1 MDYQQLWEQLEAL
14 LETALDQEQSR
25 LPAENVSD
33 IRHFIDHREYGLAWD
48 ELAAAL
54 SELNLTPNEHT
65 KAVMHQA
72 ASLMYPEGR

>member
-1 MDYQQLWEQLEAL
+1 MDYQQLWGQLETLLKAAL
-14 LETALDQEQSR
+14 EQEQSR
-25 LPAENVSD
+25 LPARSVSD

-65 KAVMHQA
+65 KAAMQRA
-72 ASLMYPEGR
+72 AHLMSPEGR